1 MTTICPGMYRTI
13 LPRVP
18 GFRES
23 LYREVCLL
31 DQNLPEGWIPRVVYR
46 ERACAVL
53 TAPHEEVLCR
63 R

>member
-1 MTTICPGMYRTI
+1 MYRTI

-31 DQNLPEGWIPRVVYR
+31 DKNLPEGWIPRVVYR